1 MASSE
6 PHQFKAESVGQ
17 IGILVKEDPE
27 ELSKTWEKMLGIG
40 PWRIHEIKYK
50 DKPGETVRLFKLA
63 LADLGGVEIELA
75 QPLSDGT
82 YHKEYTDTH
91 GNTGLHHMC
100 FYVADV
106 DAELENFV
114 AQGAEVLAHTP
125 GSFAYFK
132 TGGPDEVIFELLP
145 KRE

>member
-50 DKPGETVRLFKLA
+50 DKSSAVSCWGIRKVLIKLRKSCPKS
-63 LADLGGVEIELA
+63 G
-75 QPLSDGT
+75 
-82 YHKEYTDTH
+82 
-91 GNTGLHHMC
+91 
-100 FYVADV
+100 
-106 DAELENFV
+106 
-114 AQGAEVLAHTP
+114 
-125 GSFAYFK
+125 
-132 TGGPDEVIFELLP
+132 IFL
-145 KRE
+145 R